1 MGPFVAEVTYFT
13 YYCANDKNYATKKSC
28 LTMANAFHINVT
40 ALVHPVCCGRKKLVW
55 HISRLLLLW
64 IMGSIAL

>member
-40 ALVHPVCCGRKKLVW
+40 ALVHPVCCGRKKIVW

-64 IMGSIAL
+64 IMGSI

>member
-40 ALVHPVCCGRKKLVW
+40 ALVHPVCCGRKKIV
-55 HISRLLLLW
+55 
-64 IMGSIAL
+64 